1 MRRANLKG
9 AAAVVFALLLFAG
22 DADAG
27 FKKLGT
33 AGFTFLKVSQSARS
47 AAMGDAYTA
56 VADDINSIFR
66 NPAGLTGIERMEY
79 MFTYTTWLVDSKF
92 YSAAV
97 AYRAGTTV
105 WGVSVVAL
113 QLPGFEET
121 TIFKPQGTGRVFNNS
136 DIAVGG
142 TFAVQL
148 TDKMSVGGTIRFIQ
162 SKLGAEKLTG
172 ISMGVGTQFYTG
184 FRSLRIGMSMKN
196 LGGETTVVS
205 LNSTMPTVFHVGT
218 AMELVG
224 ELGDPVSVT
233 GAFEGAYFT
242 DRWQRWNLGGEM
254 WVRNMLALRAGW
266 KFRYDEESW
275 SIGAGLKGTVSG
287 HTFNVDFSYSDF
299 GDLFEA
305 PVRLTLSGT
314 F

>member
-1 MRRANLKG
+1 MRRVNLKG

-22 DADAG
+22 DPDAG

-33 AGFTFLKVSQSARS
+33 GGFTFLKVSQSARS

-148 TDKMSVGGTIRFIQ
+148 TDKMSFGSQVRLVQQELADRSIQ
-162 SKLGAEKLTG
+162 TFSLD
-172 ISMGVGTQFYTG
+172 MGVMFHTG
-184 FRSLRIGMSMKN
+184 FRSARIAMSLRNFGKDNKVILDRMFMPLVYTIG
-196 LGGETTVVS
+196 G
-205 LNSTMPTVFHVGT
+205 
-218 AMELVG
+218 AMELYGVKG
-224 ELGDPVSVT
+224 DAAYLTASAQNVFAVDFEARAHFGAELWLANT
-233 GAFEGAYFT
+233 
-242 DRWQRWNLGGEM
+242 
-254 WVRNMLALRAGW
+254 LALRGGYKW
-266 KFRYDEESW
+266 NYDLEGFSA
-275 SIGAGLKGTVSG
+275 GAGLKRAFAGRKFT
-287 HTFNVDFSYSDF
+287 VDFAYSDF
-299 GDLFEA
+299 GDHFSA
-305 PVRLTLSGT
+305 PLRLTVGGS